1 MDKKSGSKT
10 SSSSISQG
18 WRDQRKAFAE
28 ELAAELQ
35 GARQR
40 LSLSLRDVAELV
52 GVHYS
57 TISRIEN
64 KKVFSF
70 YTFMVVKSWLN
81 GTCELGEQDGL

>member
-57 TISRIEN
+57 TLSRIES
-64 KKVFSF
+64 KKRFSF
-70 YTFMVVKSWLN
+70 NAFMVVKSWLN